1 MELTAYCT
9 SEAWHVDCSTAKAV
23 GDSETF
29 YAERPAQM
37 DIVFKSDKELFELRL
52 QLRQMNCAQI
62 QELYAHMC
70 KSKDRRLW
78 LIADSIHRRPAP
90 GLQWGTLIAT
100 WLEEEL
106 EFFPPS
112 GNVYSHYVPSCGQL
126 YVAVYC
132 DHIAWNGT
140 SEAKRWF
147 EGMYYEYCTGTTS
160 YEWNSYTSVEIDFT
174 TGNCCIEYDQPKEMY
189 RACHNSYKEYW

>member
-1 MELTAYCT
+1 
-9 SEAWHVDCSTAKAV
+9 
-23 GDSETF
+23 
-29 YAERPAQM
+29 
-37 DIVFKSDKELFELRL
+37 
-52 QLRQMNCAQI
+52 
-62 QELYAHMC
+62 MC

-112 GNVYSHYVPSCGQL
+112 DNVYSHHVPSCGQL

-147 EGMYYEYCTGTTS
+147 EGRYYEYCTGTTS

-189 RACHNSYKEYW
+189 RACHNSYQEYW